1 MSLQG
6 NMARTAIEGLE
17 TKTAEMEALAARL
30 EAEVARLRAQA
41 PDAEVLARVRREYTC
56 SYSLWGHSPS
66 TAIHRLL
73 TAVGDLL
80 ALYEEPAEAAP
91 AEEPA
96 AEEPPTPGIANEVP
110 PGPACA
116 GTGVRLGCPDEER
129 LMTRAQWWELM
140 CAVDADEEPVTFL
153 ALNAVGEPQAY
164 SCPPRLSLGLT
175 PAEGASELLAALTR
189 SAREVVLAQIAWAK
203 RQEER
208 ERRAAEDDAQAS
220 IGGGD
225 NAHG

>member
-41 PDAEVLARVRREYTC
+41 
-56 SYSLWGHSPS
+56 
-66 TAIHRLL
+66 
-73 TAVGDLL
+73 
-80 ALYEEPAEAAP
+80 
-91 AEEPA
+91 
-96 AEEPPTPGIANEVP
+96 
-110 PGPACA
+110 
-116 GTGVRLGCPDEER
+116 PDEER

>member
-30 EAEVARLRAQA
+30 EAEVARLRAQR
-41 PDAEVLARVRREYTC
+41 PDAELLERAREAILSWETYVLDVEKLETGEQKNPQWEALR
-56 SYSLWGHSPS
+56 
-66 TAIHRLL
+66 
-73 TAVGDLL
+73 DLL
-80 ALYEEPAEAAP
+80 ALY
-91 AEEPA
+91 EEPA